1 MNILSILF
9 FEVLINFLVRMTCAG
24 GFSMIAFHLFCISK
38 RQNGCGK
45 PWKCWKSQ
53 GINSLGH
60 AVEV

>member
-1 MNILSILF
+1 
-9 FEVLINFLVRMTCAG
+9 MTCAD
-24 GFSMIAFHLFCISK
+24 GFNMIAFHLFCISK